1 MQGLTAGGGDGTEK
15 GATAEPQHAP
25 GVLLHDSIIIM
36 NKAGW
41 VFLRDAETVCTAK
54 SEEHQ
59 SVKSEKRS

>member
-1 MQGLTAGGGDGTEK
+1 MVQKGT
-15 GATAEPQHAP
+15 TAEPQHAP
-25 GVLLHDSIIIM
+25 GVLLLHDSIIIM